1 MDTSTSVLRKRRVD
15 AAPVRVSGRG
25 RNRRYLLVCDAGEGV
40 EEVDCVATLDSLA
53 LQEVLSMREES
64 R

>member
-40 EEVDCVATLDSLA
+40 EEVDCVATLGFIST
-53 LQEVLSMREES
+53 S
-64 R
+64 RGPLNERRK